1 MQRVI
6 VETRLVDEGQHT
18 LSDVA
23 HAALRKDIVSGVLP
37 PGSRLRIA
45 KLSKDY
51 DIGASPLREA
61 LSKLS
66 SEFLVIFEAQRGFS
80 VAPISAQELRDVSQ
94 VRCDLES
101 EALTRAIARGDDRWE
116 AGVVAALYNLGKADA
131 RRRQNP
137 EAGSAEWEDRNREF
151 HEALVAA
158 CDSEWL
164 KRLRDLLYYQHERYR
179 RISLKH
185 PDPTRDLQA
194 EHQAIMDAAL
204 ARNTAEA
211 VRLSQEHIDRTTRA
225 VLRVIESSQ
234 PR

>member
-1 MQRVI
+1 MEEPQF
-6 VETRLVDEGQHT
+6 T
-18 LSDVA
+18 LSDRA
-23 HAALRKDIVSGVLP
+23 YLAIRNDIVSGSRA

-45 KLSKDY
+45 QLSKDY

-80 VAPISAQELRDVSQ
+80 VAPVSTQELRDISQ

-101 EALTRAIARGDDRWE
+101 EALKRAIARGGDNWE
-116 AGVVAALYNLGKADA
+116 AGIVAAFYNLGKADT
-131 RRRQNP
+131 RRRENP
-137 EAGSAEWEDRNREF
+137 EAGSDAWEDRNREF
-151 HEALVAA
+151 HQALVAA

-185 PDPTRDLQA
+185 PDPARDLQA
-194 EHQAIMDAAL
+194 EHKAIMDATI
-204 ARNTAEA
+204 ARDVPEA
-211 VRLSQEHIDRTTRA
+211 IKLSKQHIDRTTKA
-225 VLRVIESSQ
+225 VLKVIAQSEAT
-234 PR
+234 